1 MNYLVSIDILGNG
14 LVCYQITNVNVG
26 RTNLANKNTKVPL
39 RTPECDR
46 WGKVHSKAVG
56 LHEFLDFLSSKEI
69 ILCMSNEHGYFPMMT
84 SKDQLIYDFFKI
96 DADKLEKERRE
107 LLRSIQQ

>member
-1 MNYLVSIDILGNG
+1 MTRK
-14 LVCYQITNVNVG
+14 TN
-26 RTNLANKNTKVPL
+26 VPL

-46 WGKVHSKAVG
+46 WGKVRSKAVG
-56 LHEFLDFLSSKEI
+56 LHEFLGFLSSEGI
-69 ILCMSNEHGYFPMMT
+69 ILCMSNEYGYFPMMR

-107 LLRSIQQ
+107 LLRGVQQCQ